1 MEIMY
6 HQYYYFLSGFK
17 KSHDVPNPKFDIVY
31 TYAVSFSLV
40 KCRASISDL
49 EKMLNPLGKVIV
61 VKSLDDRITVYL
73 HTDCPGLVVGQAVD
87 WGQIEDIK
95 IQNLAIPHDLK
106 NVDKTIMDIAILAV
120 ADDEK
125 TAQSLEQ
132 LGAIAVITQDKVSGP
147 AVGDLINLIHGDI
160 AKNYIILSNNKSSSL
175 VMAQVKRLLKN
186 NIEILYTNNVEE
198 QIKALKAFDVNET
211 LKVNLQNMHEA
222 I

>member
-1 MEIMY
+1 
-6 HQYYYFLSGFK
+6 
-17 KSHDVPNPKFDIVY
+17 
-31 TYAVSFSLV
+31 
-40 KCRASISDL
+40 
-49 EKMLNPLGKVIV
+49 
-61 VKSLDDRITVYL
+61 
-73 HTDCPGLVVGQAVD
+73 
-87 WGQIEDIK
+87 
-95 IQNLAIPHDLK
+95 
-106 NVDKTIMDIAILAV
+106 MDIAILAV

-198 QIKALKAFDVNET
+198 QIKDF
-211 LKVNLQNMHEA
+211 
-222 I
+222 